1 MFNKIEIPLWRAF
14 FWPVANLIYWGLIFL
29 AWWDTRFKVF
39 LGVSVIEKFGELRS
53 YASVMANIAE
63 LRNRAHIAVAESG
76 VMPGEFIMIP
86 LVMSVVM
93 FIAPFV
99 VRKDHKEPV
108 GGVIALPALTL
119 LCYVFASF
127 LNIIVVAAM
136 SAVINYLLFRV
147 PGPDMF
153 MFMVHPLYLIF
164 PIFRN
169 VPGFLSQCLYLAYAA
184 TVLCAGS
191 NFDDESDD
199 YGEYADSD
207 GENDWDRSACVME
220 MDRLTRIL
228 NTKFETP
235 PFIGR
240 LRADIAKSVNE
251 PGVVRNEISTGQ
263 THYCIILAET
273 KNSLMKILDDD
284 PETPKARA
292 ALAFVADEME
302 RMRFISSEDA
312 SAMKDPAGRASEAEP
327 TNTPQTAEIIITP
340 ERLAAKPESLSKNS
354 RI

>member
-1 MFNKIEIPLWRAF
+1 MFNKIEISLWRAF

-39 LGVSVIEKFGELRS
+39 LGVSIVEKFGELRS
-53 YASVMANIAE
+53 YAAAMANFAE
-63 LRNRAHIAVAESG
+63 LQSRAHVAVAESG

-86 LVMSVVM
+86 LVMSVVL

-99 VRKDHKEPV
+99 VRRDHRGPV
-108 GGVIALPALTL
+108 GGAIVLPAMTL
-119 LCYVFASF
+119 LCYIFASF

-136 SAVINYLLFRV
+136 SAGIHYLMFRV

-169 VPGFLSQCLYLAYAA
+169 IPGFLSQCLYLVYVA
-184 TVLCAGS
+184 TVLCADS
-191 NFDDESDD
+191 HFEEDDEEFDD

-207 GENDWDRSACVME
+207 REDDWDRSACVME

-235 PFIGR
+235 SFIER
-240 LRADIAKSVNE
+240 LRADIASGIDE
-251 PGVVRNEISTGQ
+251 PGMVKDEVKRGQ
-263 THYCIILAET
+263 THYSIILTET
-273 KNSLMKILDDD
+273 KNSLMEILGEN
-284 PETPKARA
+284 PETPKAREVF
-292 ALAFVADEME
+292 AFVVDEMA
-302 RMRFISSEDA
+302 RMQFISSEDA
-312 SAMKDPAGRASEAEP
+312 S
-327 TNTPQTAEIIITP
+327 I
-340 ERLAAKPESLSKNS
+340 LKNS
-354 RI
+354 VRQASGTEPDTPKTEEP